1 MENNLLSCSQS
12 GFRSLHSTMSSP
24 QATNNWSYNVA
35 LGKVNAVVFLRFKES
50 FDIVDH
56 EILLSKLNAYTVS
69 GFGVCEQLG

>member
-1 MENNLLSCSQS
+1 MENNFAILQS
-12 GFRSLHSTMSSP
+12 TWVSKSSLYCDFSLRPPIT
-24 QATNNWSYNVA
+24 
-35 LGKVNAVVFLRFKES
+35 GKVNAVVFSRFKES